1 MSTDVSFG
9 EWLRRRRMAAGL
21 TQQQL
26 AHQLAC
32 AAITLRKLESEERH
46 PSVPMVRRLA
56 TIFAIPPA
64 ELAAF
69 LRFARGDPRSGV
81 GEKPEEGPWRSPMA
95 PKGAHIAAIPTS
107 LIGREQ
113 QIADVRAY
121 LLEPD
126 VALVTLIGP
135 PGVGK
140 TRLAIESARTST
152 ASFADGVY
160 FVALAALD
168 DPGLIALTITRALG
182 YAGERSA
189 SPDQQIIEAIGDK
202 AMLIVLDNC
211 EHLAEAAAAL
221 TANLVSACPRLKI
234 LATSR
239 ESLRIPG
246 EWLYPVT
253 PLDVPPEHSG
263 IEVALSSPALTLFA
277 ERARAVRPDFV
288 LGHHNIGAVRGLC
301 ARLDGLPLAI
311 ELIAARIRLMSPAEL
326 LAHLD
331 EELVVRDAKR
341 GTPTRQQTLIDSIEW
356 SYNLLSEEERRLLRF
371 LSVFPGRFT
380 LDTAE
385 AMFSDSLSAGS
396 ARGMIAS
403 LLDKSL
409 LQRLAQRETGD
420 ASAYVMLAT
429 IREFARNRLKAIG
442 EEPATRDRHLAH
454 FLDAAEKA
462 DCEMRGPAQLRWLEF
477 LDSIVDDLR
486 AALDWAIKS
495 LQTELALRL
504 VRKLDWFWFVRGN
517 HTEGRQWLAQ
527 VLALPDAAAYPEPYA
542 EALTQAA
549 HHAWLQ
555 VGHHQASPYIEQAL
569 AVARRR
575 GDKHNI
581 ARALTQRGV
590 ALLREGDFAPAL
602 AALEESGALFEQ
614 VGDKWGHAHV
624 VVCRGLSAFMQDD
637 PAKAL
642 ALNEEAL
649 AEFRD
654 IGEKYFE
661 AAALRFLGILNA
673 RQGRESQ
680 GKAFLS
686 EALKL
691 AQGLEA
697 KGEIAMELYWCAEV
711 ERRLGQPA
719 RAVTLY
725 WVSRKCYESVGMWRK
740 SESEFHGDLALCEAG
755 MSEADYAR
763 AVARGR
769 AMTMEEAIAF
779 VIDEEVRPAA
789 LSYGVAPEVDQQH
802 R

>member
-1 MSTDVSFG
+1 MSADVSFG
-9 EWLRRRRMAAGL
+9 EWLRRRRLAAGL

-26 AHQLAC
+26 ARQLAC

-64 ELAAF
+64 EQATF
-69 LRFARGDPRSGV
+69 LRFARGDPRFRV
-81 GEKPEEGPWRSPMA
+81 GEKPEEEPWRSPMA
-95 PKGAHIAAIPTS
+95 PKRAHIAAIPTS

-126 VALVTLIGP
+126 IALVTLIGP

-140 TRLAIESARTST
+140 TRLAIESARTSA

-168 DPGLIALTITRALG
+168 DPGLIAITVTRALG

-202 AMLIVLDNC
+202 VILVVLDNC

-221 TANLVSACPRLKI
+221 AANLMSACPRLKI

-246 EWLYPVT
+246 EWLYPVP

-263 IEVALSSPALTLFA
+263 LEAALSSPALALFA
-277 ERARAVRPDFV
+277 ERARAVRPDFI
-288 LGHHNIGAVRGLC
+288 LDDANIGAVRGLC

-311 ELIAARIRLMSPAEL
+311 ELIAARTRLMSPMEL
-326 LAHLD
+326 LVRLD
-331 EELVVRDAKR
+331 EELEVRDAKR
-341 GTPTRQQTLIDSIEW
+341 GMPSRQQTLIASIEW
-356 SYNLLSEEERRLLRF
+356 SYNLLSEKERRLLAF

-380 LDTAE
+380 LETAE
-385 AMFSDSLSAGS
+385 AMFSDALSAD
-396 ARGMIAS
+396 APREIIAS

-409 LQRLAQRETGD
+409 LQRLAQRETGGV
-420 ASAYVMLAT
+420 SAYAMLAT
-429 IREFARNRLKAIG
+429 INEFARGRLKAIA
-442 EEPATRDRHLAH
+442 EEPWARNRHLAY

-462 DCEMRGPAQLRWLEF
+462 EREMRGPAQLRWLEY
-477 LDSIVDDLR
+477 LDSMVDDLR

-527 VLALPDAAAYPEPYA
+527 VLALPDAPAYPEPYA

-555 VGHHQASPYIEQAL
+555 VGHHQASPYIERAL
-569 AVARRR
+569 AVARGH

-590 ALLREGDFAPAL
+590 ALLREGDFTGAL

-624 VVCRGLSAFMQDD
+624 LACRALGAFMQNDQ
-637 PAKAL
+637 AKAL

-649 AEFRD
+649 AEFRGL
-654 IGEKYFE
+654 GEKYFE
-661 AAALRFLGILNA
+661 AATLRFLGILNA

-680 GKAFLS
+680 GKAFLCQ
-686 EALKL
+686 ALKL
-691 AQGLEA
+691 ARDLEA

-711 ERRLGQPA
+711 ERRSGKPA
-719 RAVTLY
+719 RAACLY
-725 WVSRKCYESVGMWRK
+725 WASRKCFESVGMWRK
-740 SESEFHGDLALCEAG
+740 ADSEFRGDLALCEAALG
-755 MSEADYAR
+755 EEDYAR
-763 AVARGR
+763 ATARGR

-779 VIDEEVRPAA
+779 FVDEEAPPASP
-789 LSYGVAPEVDQQH
+789 SYGVAPEVDRQH

>member
-1 MSTDVSFG
+1 
-9 EWLRRRRMAAGL
+9 MAAGL

-26 AHQLAC
+26 ARQLAC
-32 AAITLRKLESEERH
+32 ATITLRKLESEERR
-46 PSVPMVRRLA
+46 PSLPLIRRLA
-56 TIFAIPPA
+56 TIFSIPPA
-64 ELAAF
+64 EQAKF
-69 LRFARGDPRSGV
+69 LRFARGDPWSNV
-81 GEKPEEGPWRSPMA
+81 AVKPEEGPWRSPMA
-95 PKGAHIAAIPTS
+95 PKRAHVAAIPTS

-140 TRLAIESARTST
+140 TRLAVESARKSAT
-152 ASFADGVY
+152 SFADGVY

-168 DPGLIALTITRALG
+168 DPGLIALTVTRSLG

-189 SPDQQIIEAIGDK
+189 SPDRQIVEAIGDK
-202 AMLIVLDNC
+202 AMLVVLDNC
-211 EHLAEAAAAL
+211 EHLAEAAAELAAKL
-221 TANLVSACPRLKI
+221 MSACPRLKL

-253 PLDVPPEHSG
+253 PLDVPAEHSG
-263 IEVALSSPALTLFA
+263 IEAALSSPALTLFA

-288 LGHHNIGAVRGLC
+288 LAHHNIGAVRALC

-311 ELIAARIRLMSPAEL
+311 ELIAARTRLMSPAEL
-326 LAHLD
+326 LAHLG

-341 GTPTRQQTLIDSIEW
+341 GMPARQQTLIDSIEW
-356 SYNLLSEEERRLLRF
+356 SYNLLSEQEGRLLRF

-380 LDTAE
+380 LETAE

-396 ARGMIAS
+396 AREMIAS

-420 ASAYVMLAT
+420 VSAYTMVAT

-442 EEPATRDRHLAH
+442 EEPAIRNRHLAY
-454 FLDAAEKA
+454 FLDAAEEA
-462 DCEMRGPAQLRWLEF
+462 DREMRGPAQLRWLEY
-477 LDSIVDDLR
+477 LDCMVDDLR
-486 AALDWAIKS
+486 AAFDWAIKS

-504 VRKLDWFWFVRGN
+504 VRKLDWFWFVRGD

-527 VLALPDAAAYPEPYA
+527 VLALPDAPGHPASYA

-555 VGHHQASPYIEQAL
+555 VGQREASPYIERAL
-569 AVARRR
+569 AIAQKH

-581 ARALTQRGV
+581 ARALAQRGV
-590 ALLREGDFAPAL
+590 ALVRDDDFTPAL
-602 AALEESGALFEQ
+602 AALEESAALFEQ

-624 VVCRGLSAFMQDD
+624 VACQALGAFRQDD
-637 PAKAL
+637 RAKAL
-642 ALNEEAL
+642 ALNEQAL
-649 AEFRD
+649 MEFRD
-654 IGEKYFE
+654 IGEKYFQ
-661 AAALRFLGILNA
+661 AATLRFLGILNA

-680 GKAFLS
+680 GKALLS

-691 AQGLEA
+691 ARDLEA
-697 KGEIAMELYWCAEV
+697 KAEIAAELYWCAEV
-711 ERRLGQPA
+711 ERRLERPA
-719 RAVTLY
+719 RAVSLY
-725 WVSRKCYESVGMWRK
+725 WASRKCYESIGMWRR
-740 SESEFHGDLALCEAG
+740 SESEFLGDLAPCEAALG
-755 MSEADYAR
+755 AADYAR

-769 AMTMEEAIAF
+769 AMPMEEAIAL
-779 VIDEEVRPAA
+779 VVDDEAQPAPPSDGA
-789 LSYGVAPEVDQQH
+789 APEVDRQH